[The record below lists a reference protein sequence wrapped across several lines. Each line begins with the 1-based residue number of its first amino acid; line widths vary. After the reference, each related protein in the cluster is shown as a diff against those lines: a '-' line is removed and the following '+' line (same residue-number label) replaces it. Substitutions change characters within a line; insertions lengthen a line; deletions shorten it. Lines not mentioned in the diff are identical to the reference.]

1 MAKRLLAALLFALS
15 LGADEIKEA
24 YYKSYDYEKMGD
36 YADAIKVLRPI
47 YDKSPNGYTL
57 NLRLGWLFYKMGR
70 YANAIEHYK
79 KASLA
84 IPTSLEPKLGL
95 AMVYLAM
102 GRYDDAK
109 RAASTV
115 LRTDYYNYYGNLYL
129 TRALLAKKEHTD
141 AAAVAKKMLALYP
154 TDVRFLELL
163 ARAFEDLFPQKARR
177 IYEDILILDPNN
189 VAAREYLQKSD
200 RTEK

>member
-47 YDKSPNGYTL
+47 YDKYPNGYTL

-70 YANAIEHYK
+70 YANAIEHYRR
-79 KASLA
+79 ASMALPA
-84 IPTSLEPKLGL
+84 SLEPKLGMAL
-95 AMVYLAM
+95 VYLSI
-102 GRYDDAK
+102 GRYKDAE
-109 RAASTV
+109 RMAATV
-115 LRTDYYNYYGNLYL
+115 IHSDYYNYYGNLYL
-129 TRALLAKKEHTD
+129 SKAYLGKGRFKE

-154 TDVRFLELL
+154 TDVHFLELL
-163 ARAFEDLFPQKARR
+163 AKA
-177 IYEDILILDPNN
+177 YESIDSNLAKKVYGDILILDPNN
-189 VAAREYLQKSD
+189 IAAREYL
-200 RTEK
+200 R

>member
-1 MAKRLLAALLFALS
+1 MKIERFVLALLCAVWLA
-15 LGADEIKEA
+15 ADEIKDA
-24 YYKSYDYEKMGD
+24 YYKSYDYEKMGA
-36 YADAIKVLRPI
+36 YEEAIKVLRPI
-47 YDKSPNGYTL
+47 YDRYPNGYTL

-79 KASLA
+79 KASLI
-84 IPTSLEPKLGL
+84 IPSSLEPRLGL

-102 GRYDDAK
+102 GRYEDAA
-109 RAASTV
+109 RAAGVV

-129 TRALLAKKEHTD
+129 AKALLGKKEYKD

-154 TDVRFLELL
+154 TDVRFLEQL
-163 ARAFEDLFPQKARR
+163 AKAFEVLFPDRAKK

-189 VAAREYLQKSD
+189 VAAREYLKARKS
-200 RTEK
+200 R